1 MIMSLKQEKIKFR
14 ARIKLDHNFGMER
27 CVGGGGGWGENN
39 VVVTKKK
46 LICFDCASQRV
57 GSQLYQPFFG

>member
-1 MIMSLKQEKIKFR
+1 MIMSLKQKKIKFR

-27 CVGGGGGWGENN
+27 CVGRGGGCWGENN

-46 LICFDCASQRV
+46 IDLF
-57 GSQLYQPFFG
+57 